1 MSNVYLIIGLGN
13 PGPRYE
19 LTRHNVGF
27 LVVNSLA
34 EKQRIALSQSK
45 HKALYGEGEIEGC
58 RVMIAKPMT
67 YMNNSGQAAKLIL
80 SALEISP
87 NQVLVVHDDIDLPL
101 GKIKIKKKG
110 GDAGQLGVRSITE
123 KFGTDQYYRIRVGV
137 GRPDDVEDIV
147 DYVLTP
153 FTEAEN
159 KLLNEVVEEALLKV
173 EETLVEMN
181 KRNNQTEES
190 EEW

>member
-1 MSNVYLIIGLGN
+1 M
-13 PGPRYE
+13 
-19 LTRHNVGF
+19 
-27 LVVNSLA
+27 
-34 EKQRIALSQSK
+34 
-45 HKALYGEGEIEGC
+45 
-58 RVMIAKPMT
+58 
-67 YMNNSGQAAKLIL
+67 
-80 SALEISP
+80 
-87 NQVLVVHDDIDLPL
+87 
-101 GKIKIKKKG
+101 
-110 GDAGQLGVRSITE
+110 GVRSITE